1 MKKGIILFITV
12 LAFVP
17 MSFAQKV
24 GHVDLQAV
32 TDSLPSMKDA
42 NKELE
47 DYQAEQTK
55 VLEDMAK
62 ALENDYQVFM
72 QERDSLSP
80 IIVGMKEENFMKR
93 QQEIAFKQ
101 QQLEQDLQT
110 LYTRL
115 FTPIQSRLDKAV
127 AIVAEKEG
135 VVYVLEKTQLLYAGS
150 GGINLTAQVREEM
163 RKSEGSAGA
172 GN

>member
-1 MKKGIILFITV
+1 MKKGIIILIAV

-17 MSFAQKV
+17 MSFAQKI

-32 TDSLPSMKDA
+32 TDSLPSMKGA

-47 DYQAEQTK
+47 SYQAEQTK
-55 VLEDMAK
+55 VIEDMAK
-62 ALENDYQVFM
+62 ALENDYQIYLTE
-72 QERDSLSP
+72 QDSLSP
-80 IIVGMKEENFMKR
+80 IIRDMKEKKFLER
-93 QQEIAFKQ
+93 QQEIAYKQ

-115 FTPIQSRLDKAV
+115 FTPIQDRLDKAV
-127 AIVAEKEG
+127 AVVAEKEG
-135 VVYVLEKTQLLYAGS
+135 IVYVLEKTQLLYTGAG
-150 GGINLTAQVREEM
+150 GVDLTAQVREEM
-163 RKSEGSAGA
+163 IKSEPGA